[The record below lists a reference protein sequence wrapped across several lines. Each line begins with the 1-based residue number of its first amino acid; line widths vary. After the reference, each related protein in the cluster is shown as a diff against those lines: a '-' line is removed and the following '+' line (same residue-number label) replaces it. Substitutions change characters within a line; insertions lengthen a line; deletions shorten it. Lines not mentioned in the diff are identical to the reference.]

1 MNKSK
6 SKKRSVFNIIDI
18 IIVALL
24 AIFLAYFIYTYVMG
38 NSLNNIGATEVEIEY
53 TLRIENVRGAHN
65 KNIKEGHTVKTSDGN
80 IFLGNVL
87 SVNREFS
94 ESGSGYVLYVTVR
107 SDAYMRKNSS
117 INISGQKLVENMEI
131 PLCFPNYFAS
141 SAVITEIKVV

>member
-38 NSLNNIGATEVEIEY
+38 NSLNNIGATEVEVEY

-65 KNIKEGHTVKTSDGN
+65 KNIKVGHAVKTSDEG

-87 SVNREFS
+87 SVNRELS
-94 ESGSGYVLYVTVR
+94 EDSNGYILHVTVK
-107 SDAYMRKNSS
+107 SSAYMRKNSS
-117 INISGQKLVENMEI
+117 INVDGQRIEENMEL